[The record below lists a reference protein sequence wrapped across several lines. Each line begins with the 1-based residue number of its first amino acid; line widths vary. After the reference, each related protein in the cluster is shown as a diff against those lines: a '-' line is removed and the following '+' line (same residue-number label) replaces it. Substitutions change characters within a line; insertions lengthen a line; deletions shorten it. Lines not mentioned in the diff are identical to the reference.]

1 MQNPLAFLSVTR
13 PASEALSA
21 PQPVE
26 PGDGSFAEAFGD
38 IASAQDTGALAI
50 DATGTAS
57 PGPMIVAWP
66 FPGPAIPALAAGSAS
81 AVDVSLKTEGESV
94 EARYSGSEAVLGDAG
109 SDPLIAL
116 LTDEPGTPPGLQ
128 PSLRSMVAEFAVGRE
143 VGSVSDNPTIVSGR
157 TSPPDLAKEG
167 SATVDGSPL
176 PEPVSGESAASPAA
190 IAAALIVPTE
200 AAKPGKAGVPHDMS
214 RPLGS
219 SSPSDES
226 SIASRASDSQL
237 IEKYGSTP
245 VRPQASSIADVPEA
259 MEGAITLGRAPSS
272 LVNEDLSELE
282 RSDRPVAGHQPPM
295 AQLHPSLDLPGQVQR
310 TQVLSVL
317 PQPPVGLQHSPE
329 SSRILA
335 SVLSVASRGEVKF
348 EPDKPTTSFWER
360 FFSTPDSLTSSNSGS
375 AVSGLQTSIAIE
387 AGPAVEVGA
396 NYGPAVPIFA
406 ASVGEK
412 EQPDTMSTND
422 RPVEGPKLI
431 ASGMST
437 NLPEAGTSNFNGSVS
452 GLLFTP
458 WVADH
463 PPSAGWTQVA
473 ESLALISPTHTP
485 STMHGGS
492 SNAHALHIPQVAS
505 QLSHVLVRNSNTM
518 TELALAPE
526 ELGHVRLRMEPDS
539 ANPDRMVI
547 MISVERPETLD
558 LFRRHAGELA
568 DALRN
573 AGYSGADIGFS
584 QGGREERSEH
594 QREPRA
600 LGTAQPFDDANQADV
615 TPMRSVG
622 ASLDLRL

>member
-1 MQNPLAFLSVTR
+1 M
-13 PASEALSA
+13 
-21 PQPVE
+21 
-26 PGDGSFAEAFGD
+26 
-38 IASAQDTGALAI
+38 
-50 DATGTAS
+50 
-57 PGPMIVAWP
+57 
-66 FPGPAIPALAAGSAS
+66 
-81 AVDVSLKTEGESV
+81 SLKTEGENV
-94 EARYSGSEAVLGDAG
+94 EAKHSVSEAVLGDAG

-128 PSLRSMVAEFAVGRE
+128 PSLGSMVAEFAVGRE
-143 VGSVSDNPTIVSGR
+143 VGSVSDNPEVLSGR

-167 SATVDGSPL
+167 STTVDGRPL
-176 PEPVSGESAASPAA
+176 PEPVSGKSVSSPAA

-200 AAKPGKAGVPHDMS
+200 ASKPGNAGVPHDMS

-219 SSPSDES
+219 NSPSDES
-226 SIASRASDSQL
+226 SIACRASNSQL
-237 IEKYGSTP
+237 VEEYGSTP
-245 VRPQASSIADVPEA
+245 VRPQASSIADVSEA
-259 MEGAITLGRAPSS
+259 MEGAITPGRAPSS
-272 LVNEDLSELE
+272 LVNEGLTELE
-282 RSDRPVAGHQPPM
+282 RSDSPFAGHQPPM
-295 AQLHPSLDLPGQVQR
+295 AQLHPSLDSPGQVQR
-310 TQVLSVL
+310 TQVLSVP
-317 PQPPVGLQHSPE
+317 PQPPVALQHSPE

-335 SVLSVASRGEVKF
+335 SVLSVASRAEIKA

-387 AGPAVEVGA
+387 AGPVVEGGA
-396 NYGPAVPIFA
+396 NDGPAVPMFV
-406 ASVGEK
+406 ASAGEK
-412 EQPDTMSTND
+412 EQPDTTSTKD
-422 RPVEGPKLI
+422 RPAEGPKLT
-431 ASGMST
+431 ASGLST
-437 NLPEAGTSNFNGSVS
+437 NLPEVGASNFNGSVS

-463 PPSAGWTQVA
+463 PSSAGWTQVA

-485 STMHGGS
+485 STMHSGS
-492 SNAHALHIPQVAS
+492 NNAHALHIPQVAS
-505 QLSHVLVRNSNTM
+505 QLSDVLVRNSSTM

-539 ANPDRMVI
+539 ANPDRMMI

-558 LFRRHAGELA
+558 LFRRHAGELV

-600 LGTAQPFDDANQADV
+600 LGTALPFDDANQAEV